1 MNLTPLGQMIVWF
14 GKAHQEGL
22 KLVEGLSDEQLAWQP
37 HPSATSIAFN
47 VWHLARWTD
56 YLQSQIPKTTPVL
69 SQRLKPRQQ
78 VWHAENLAR
87 KWGLDPTS
95 LGENEAG
102 NELGVLA
109 ALIHFPGKEV
119 LLEYL
124 QHCYTLEEEALAALD
139 DQQFQER
146 RTDGAGPPDQTVGY
160 WVMWYLVHEWEH
172 LGMMRYLQGLY
183 DLHGKPI
190 SSGV

>member
-14 GKAHQEGL
+14 DKVHEEILQ
-22 KLVEGLSDEQLAWQP
+22 LVEGLSDEQLAWQP

-56 YLQSQIPKTTPVL
+56 YLQAQIPKTTPVL
-69 SQRLKPRQQ
+69 SQRLAPRKQ
-78 VWHAENLAR
+78 VWHAEDLAR
-87 KWGLDPTS
+87 KWGLDPAS
-95 LGENEAG
+95 LGEVQAG

-109 ALIHFPGKEV
+109 TQIHLPGQDV

-124 QHCYTLEEEALAALD
+124 RRCYTLEEQALAALD
-139 DQQFQER
+139 NQQFQER

-172 LGMMRYLQGLY
+172 LGMMRYLQGLH
-183 DLHGKPI
+183 DLRGANP
-190 SSGV
+190 